1 MRNERRPRAPGAR
14 PPSPGGASGL
24 HAAPVRGSGMKSLAA
39 QFAALADPTRLEML
53 ALLLERGE
61 LCVCHF
67 VDALEITQSKASRH
81 LRTLFHAGFLE
92 DRRAG
97 LWVHY
102 RIAPALDAD
111 RKAMLASLSG
121 ILSRRDLAAL
131 GSSLDRALARDAAA
145 PVAPAPCAPRA
156 ARSAR
161 K

>member
-1 MRNERRPRAPGAR
+1 MNDRA
-14 PPSPGGASGL
+14 
-24 HAAPVRGSGMKSLAA
+24 GMKTLAA
-39 QFAALADPTRLEML
+39 QFGALADETRLEML

-67 VDALEITQSKASRH
+67 VGALAITQSKASRH

-102 RIAPALDAD
+102 RIAPDLDGD

-121 ILSRRDLAAL
+121 ILAKRDLVAL
-131 GSSLDRALARDAAA
+131 RSRVDRALAGDPLEPAG
-145 PVAPAPCAPRA
+145 PAPR
-156 ARSAR
+156 RR
-161 K
+161 RGGRG